1 MARQFWWPKSL
12 ALQIQKAKDI
22 RSKIGGYQVALG
34 LSVGEVGEIEAIC
47 LAIEEAQNF
56 RVTTE
61 GTNKAVTEW
70 RDQVFYGTPKGDAVS
85 AAPIY
90 AVKGVVTYTRG
101 SVDQLFDWRDN
112 ILTRPGFTDVIG
124 EDIGFLGPDAGGP
137 QAPSSVQPT
146 LSLHAAEQGGFEFA
160 ALIGNR
166 VGSDQCALSAAP
178 IGTTDWQQVGVFTGK
193 AFNGTWPGTG
203 TSPIQLQCRA
213 QLRLKNENY
222 GIPSDI
228 VLVTLIP

>member
-1 MARQFWWPKSL
+1 MARQPWWPQML
-12 ALQIQKAKDI
+12 ALQIQKVKDI
-22 RSKIGGYQVALG
+22 RTKIGGYQAALG
-34 LSVGEVGEIEAIC
+34 LTGGDVAAIENLC

-101 SVDQLFDWRDN
+101 SVNQLFDWRDN

-137 QAPSSVQPT
+137 QAPESVQPT
-146 LSLHAAEQGGFEFA
+146 LTLAAAAQGDFEFA
-160 ALIGNR
+160 AIVGNR
-166 VGSDQCALSAAP
+166 GDSDQWILSGAP
-178 IGTTDWQQVGVFTGK
+178 VGTIDWQQLGVLTGK
-193 AFNGTWPGTG
+193 SGNATWPGGG
-203 TSPIQLQCRA
+203 TIPIQLQCRA
-213 QLRLKNENY
+213 QLRLKNDNY

>member
-1 MARQFWWPKSL
+1 MARQPWWPKSL
-12 ALQIQKAKDI
+12 ALQIQKVKDI
-22 RSKIGGYQVALG
+22 RAKIGGYQGALG
-34 LSVGEVGEIEAIC
+34 LTAGEVTAIENIC

-137 QAPSSVQPT
+137 QAPESVQPT
-146 LSLHAAEQGGFEFA
+146 LTLAAAAQGDFEFA
-160 ALIGNR
+160 AIVGNR
-166 VGSDQCALSAAP
+166 GDSDQWILSGAP
-178 IGTTDWQQVGVFTGK
+178 VGTIDWQQLGVLTGK
-193 AFNGTWPGTG
+193 SGNATWPGGG
-203 TSPIQLQCRA
+203 TIPIQLQCRA